1 MPTKTLGE
9 KLKELREKHFPGQS
23 LRKVSEELEVSGQGK
38 NFFAY
43 LSKIESGSMLPS
55 ESLLKQLSD
64 AYNLSEDE
72 FIELLGHH
80 TAQKLNT
87 KLKGNL
93 LTNGQEISAES
104 VIQFFRKIKKDK
116 K

>member
-1 MPTKTLGE
+1 MPIETLGE
-9 KLKELREKHFPGQS
+9 KLRELREKHFPGES
-23 LRKVSEELEVSGQGK
+23 LRKVSEKLEVPGQGK

-43 LSKIESGSMLPS
+43 LNKIESGAMLPS

-72 FIELLGHH
+72 FIELSGYHI
-80 TAQKLNT
+80 AQKLNS

-93 LTNGQEISAES
+93 LVDGQEISAES
-104 VIQFFRKIKKDK
+104 VIQLFRKIKKDNK
-116 K
+116 